1 MSNKVIIK
9 RFGPF
14 EYSRIPSWGAQG
26 TVAKYGRV
34 SWWRA
39 SSGIVVRF
47 REHLLRLGAIR

>member
-1 MSNKVIIK
+1 MSKVIIK

-14 EYSRIPSWGAQG
+14 EYSRIPSWGHPG
-26 TVAKYGRV
+26 TVAKYGRI

-47 REHLLRLGAIR
+47 REHLLHLGAGR